1 MTLSLEYLVRHEAG
15 KLLRDRSPGRFF
27 CVPCLAAFLRP
38 ALGTD
43 YTKVQI
49 ERALQAVSK
58 TPAALTY
65 KHTFVCDQCGKTM
78 PCLGVK

>member
-15 KLLRDRSPGRFF
+15 KLLRDRFPGRFF
-27 CVPCLAAFLRP
+27 CVSCLATFLRD
-38 ALGTD
+38 ALGT
-43 YTKVQI
+43 YTKAQI

-58 TPAALTY
+58 TPGALTY
-65 KHTFVCDQCGKTM
+65 KHTFVCDQCGRTM